1 MKSFYWFIF
10 HLVLGLWLLMSPYVL
25 GFTEMQEAYWNSIAT
40 GIVFVVSSAF
50 GLYLSR
56 EEVTGERLTHKRA
69 A

>member
-10 HLVLGLWLLMSPYVL
+10 HLVLGLWLLISPYVL
-25 GFTEMQEAYWNSIAT
+25 GFTDMQGAYWNSIAT

-50 GLYLSR
+50 GLYFSR
-56 EEVTGERLTHKRA
+56 EEVAGERLAHKRA